1 MKHLWAPWRVAY
13 VTGPKAAD
21 AGCIFCEAPRGAR
34 GDDRAARIV
43 HRGPHGYL
51 ILNRFPY
58 NSGHLMAVPYRHVA
72 RLDGLNAA
80 EAEALMTMAALAVG
94 ALEQAMA
101 PQGFNIGFNLGHA
114 AGAGIDEHL
123 HLHVVPRWVGDTN
136 FMPVLGDVKV
146 IPEHLDET
154 YARLAKALEAAADPP
169 RR

>member
-13 VTGPKAAD
+13 VAGPKAE
-21 AGCIFCEAPRGAR
+21 GCVFCEAPQR
-34 GDDRAARIV
+34 DDRTAHIV
-43 HRGPHGYL
+43 HRGTHGYL
-51 ILNRFPY
+51 ILNRYPY

-72 RLDGLNAA
+72 RLDGLSPA
-80 EAEALMTMAALAVG
+80 EAEALMNLAALAVG
-94 ALEQAMA
+94 GLEQAMA

-123 HLHVVPRWVGDTN
+123 HLHIVPRWVGDTN

-154 YARLAKALEAAADPP
+154 CDRLATAIGAAAARP